1 MFWPSWTSF
10 ASLLFLFL
18 WSTAWGRTAKRSDVY
33 IAGFFPYG
41 DGVENS
47 YTGRGVMPSVKL
59 ALGHVNEHGK
69 ILANYRLHMWWNDT
83 QCNAAVGVKSFFDM
97 MHSGPNKVMLFGAAC
112 THVTDPI
119 AKASKHW
126 HLTQLSYADTHP
138 MFTKDAFPNFFRV
151 VPSENAFNAPR
162 LALLKEF
169 NWTRVG
175 TVYQNEPR
183 YSLPHN
189 HMVADL
195 DTMEVEVVETQ
206 SFVNDVAESLK
217 KLREKDVRIILGN
230 FNEHFAR
237 KAFCEAYKLDMYG
250 RAYQWLIMA
259 TYSTDWWNVTQDSEC
274 SVEEIATAL
283 EGAILVDLLP
293 LSTSGDITVA
303 GITADEYLV
312 EYDRLR
318 GTEYSR
324 FHGYTYDGIW
334 AAALAIQ
341 YVAEKR
347 EDLLTHFDYRVKD
360 WESVFLEALR
370 NTSFEGVTGPVR
382 FYNNERKANI
392 LINQFQLGQME
403 KIGEYHSQK
412 SHLDLSLGKPVK
424 WVGKT
429 PPKDRTLIYIEH
441 SQVNPTIYIVSASAS
456 VIGVIIATVFL
467 AFNIKYRN
475 QRYIKMSSPHLNNL
489 IIVGCM
495 MTYLSIIFLGLDT
508 TLSSVAAFPYICTAR
523 AWILMAGFSLSFGA
537 MFSKTW
543 RVHSIFTDLK
553 LNKKVIKD
561 YQLFMVVG
569 VLLFIDIAIITTWQ
583 IADPFYRETKQLEP
597 LHHENIDDVLVIPE
611 NEYCQSEH
619 MTIFVS
625 IIYAYKG
632 LLLVFGAFL
641 AWETRHVSIP
651 ALNDSKHIGFSVY
664 NVFITCLAGAAI
676 SLVLSDRKDLV
687 FVLLS
692 FFIIFCTTA
701 TLCLVFVPK
710 LVELKRNPQGVVD
723 KRVRATL
730 RPMSKNGR
738 RDSSVCEL
746 EQRLRDVKNTNCRF
760 RKALMEKENELQ
772 ALIRKLGPEARKWID
787 GVTCTGGST
796 VGSELEPILSD
807 DIVRLSAPPVRREM
821 PSTTEVTEMTS
832 VDSVT
837 STHVEMDN
845 SFVSVQSTVV
855 APSLP
860 PKKKKQ
866 SIVEHHSHAP
876 APTMMQP
883 IQQQLQQHLQQHQQM
898 QQQHQQQQQQQHQ
911 QMQQQQQQQHHQ
923 QQHHRHLEKRN
934 SVSAQTDE
942 NIGSITSTAGKRSTG
957 DCSSM
962 RERRQSTASRHYD
975 SGSQTPTARPKYS
988 SSHRN
993 SSTNISTSQSELSN
1007 VCPHS
1012 KPSTPAV
1019 IKTPTASDHRRTS
1032 MGAALKSN
1040 FVVSQSDL
1048 WDTHT
1053 LSHAKQRQSPR
1064 NYASPQRCAEHHGG
1078 HGMAYD
1084 PNTTSPIQRSVS
1096 EKNRNKHRPK
1106 PQKGTVCQSETDS
1119 ERERD
1124 PPPSSQPCVQPRK
1137 VSRSSNI
1144 QHAAHHHS
1152 SPNVAPDKQRSRQ
1165 RGKQE
1170 STIYGASSETEL
1182 LEGETAILPIFRKL
1196 LTEKSPNYRG
1206 RSAVGQSCP
1215 NISIKCDIVE
1225 YL

>member
-1 MFWPSWTSF
+1 MSRHSWIPF
-10 ASLLFLFL
+10 VCLLFLLL

-403 KIGEYHSQK
+403 KIGEYHSQRA
-412 SHLDLSLGKPVK
+412 HLDLSLGKPVR

-569 VLLFIDIAIITTWQ
+569 VLLAIDIAIITTWQ

-787 GVTCTGGST
+787 GVTCTGGSN

-821 PSTTEVTEMTS
+821 PSTTVTEMTS

-845 SFVSVQSTVV
+845 SFVSVQSTAM

-934 SVSAQTDE
+934 SVSAQTDD
-942 NIGSITSTAGKRSTG
+942 NIGSITSTVGKRSTG
-957 DCSSM
+957 DCSTM

-1007 VCPHS
+1007 MCPHS

-1032 MGAALKSN
+1032 MGSALKSN

-1078 HGMAYD
+1078 HGMGYD
-1084 PNTTSPIQRSVS
+1084 ANTISPIQRSVS

-1124 PPPSSQPCVQPRK
+1124 PPPSSQPCNQPRK

-1152 SPNVAPDKQRSRQ
+1152 SPNVAPDKQRNRQ

-1170 STIYGASSETEL
+1170 SSIYGASSETEL

>member
-1 MFWPSWTSF
+1 MKTLVLI
-10 ASLLFLFL
+10 ALLIFT
-18 WSTAWGRTAKRSDVY
+18 WNEIYARTAKRSDVY

-47 YTGRGVMPSVKL
+47 ETGRGVMPSVKL
-59 ALGHVNEHGK
+59 ALSHVNEHPR
-69 ILANYRLHMWWNDT
+69 ILTNYRLHMWWNDT
-83 QCNAAVGVKSFFDM
+83 ECNAAVGVKSFFDM
-97 MHSGPNKVMLFGAAC
+97 MHSGPNKLMLFGAAC

-175 TVYQNEPR
+175 TLYQNEPR

-195 DTMEVEVVETQ
+195 DSDNLEVVETQ
-206 SFVNDVAESLK
+206 SFVNDVNESLR
-217 KLREKDVRIILGN
+217 KLRDKDVRIILGN

-237 KAFCEAYKLDMYG
+237 KVFCEAFKLDMYG

-259 TYSTDWWNVTQDSEC
+259 TYSTEWWNTTIDTEC
-274 SVEEIATAL
+274 TVEEISTAL
-283 EGAILVDLLP
+283 EGTILVDLLP
-293 LSTSGDITVA
+293 LSTSGDITIA
-303 GITADEYLV
+303 GITADEYLA
-312 EYDRLR
+312 EYDSLR

-341 YVAEKR
+341 YVAQKR
-347 EDLLTHFDYRVKD
+347 EDFLTHFDYRVKD
-360 WESVFLEALR
+360 WETIFLEALR

-392 LINQFQLGQME
+392 LINQFQLGQNE
-403 KIGEYHSQK
+403 KIGEYHSQLD
-412 SHLDLSLGKPVK
+412 HLDLTLGKPIR

-441 SQVNPTIYIVSASAS
+441 SQVNLTIYIVSASAS
-456 VIGVIIATVFL
+456 VVGIVIACVFL

-489 IIVGCM
+489 IIIGCM
-495 MTYLSIIFLGLDT
+495 LTYMSVIFLGLDT

-523 AWILMAGFSLSFGA
+523 AWILMAGFSLAFGA

-569 VLLFIDIAIITTWQ
+569 ILLFIDIAIITTWQ
-583 IADPFYRETKQLEP
+583 VADPFYRDTKQLEP
-597 LHHENIDDVLVIPE
+597 RHHESIDDVLVIPE

-664 NVFITCLAGAAI
+664 NVFITCIAGAAI

-710 LVELKRNPQGVVD
+710 LVELKRNPQGIVD

-730 RPMSKNGR
+730 RPMSKNR

-760 RKALMEKENELQ
+760 RKILMEKENELQ
-772 ALIRKLGPEARKWID
+772 ALIRKIGPEARKWLD
-787 GVTCTGGST
+787 GVACSGAGNLSGDTD
-796 VGSELEPILSD
+796 PILN
-807 DIVRLSAPPVRREM
+807 DIGRLSAPPVRREM
-821 PSTTEVTEMTS
+821 PSTTEVTELTS
-832 VDSVT
+832 VESVT

-845 SFVSVQSTVV
+845 SLVSVNSTTL

-860 PKKKKQ
+860 PKKKKMQ
-866 SIVEHHSHAP
+866 ENLTHHSHMP
-876 APTMMQP
+876 VQQLQSIQP
-883 IQQQLQQHLQQHQQM
+883 IQQQIQHQL
-898 QQQHQQQQQQQHQ
+898 HQQQQHQ
-911 QMQQQQQQQHHQ
+911 ALMQKKISDDKYQ
-923 QQHHRHLEKRN
+923 RPVEKRN

-942 NIGSITSTAGKRSTG
+942 NMGIITKTKRQDCNSIRREESTL
-957 DCSSM
+957 
-962 RERRQSTASRHYD
+962 RERRQSTASRHEN
-975 SGSQTPTARPKYS
+975 GTQTPTARPKYNTN
-988 SSHRN
+988 HRN
-993 SSTNISTSQSELSN
+993 SSTNISTSNSEVNN

-1012 KPSTPAV
+1012 IHNKSNN
-1019 IKTPTASDHRRTS
+1019 IMKTPTSSDNRRVST
-1032 MGAALKSN
+1032 GTALKSN

-1053 LSHAKQRQSPR
+1053 LSHAKQHSRQSPR
-1064 NYASPQRCAEHHGG
+1064 NHQNPQRCSEHSHIIP
-1078 HGMAYD
+1078 YD
-1084 PNTTSPIQRSVS
+1084 QNTSPIVRSVS
-1096 EKNRNKHRPK
+1096 EKNRNKHRHK

-1119 ERERD
+1119 EREREPT
-1124 PPPSSQPCVQPRK
+1124 PPASQCITQRK
-1137 VSRSSNI
+1137 LNKNNI
-1144 QHAAHHHS
+1144 QYATHHHS
-1152 SPNVAPDKQRSRQ
+1152 SPNVAPDKLRKHRNKTDS
-1165 RGKQE
+1165 
-1170 STIYGASSETEL
+1170 SIYGASSETEL
-1182 LEGETAILPIFRKL
+1182 LDGDILPIFRKL
-1196 LTEKSPNYRG
+1196 LTEKSSNYRG
-1206 RSAVGQSCP
+1206 RSVVGQSCP